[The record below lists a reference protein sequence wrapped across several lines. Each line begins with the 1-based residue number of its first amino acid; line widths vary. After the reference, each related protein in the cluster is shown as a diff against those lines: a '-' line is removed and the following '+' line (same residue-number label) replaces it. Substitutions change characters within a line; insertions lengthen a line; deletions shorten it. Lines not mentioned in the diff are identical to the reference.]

1 MIRLYKIHLKKRFR
15 LPITNMNHEDIE
27 SWEETLDI
35 MSNPQLV
42 ADIKRGQEDIKL
54 GKVISF
60 EKVLKDLGLTKED
73 LKRKNRQGVYK

>member
-1 MIRLYKIHLKKRFR
+1 
-15 LPITNMNHEDIE
+15 
-27 SWEETLDI
+27 

-73 LKRKNRQGVYK
+73 LKRKIARSV